1 MSTVPFAR
9 PLFAASVVGAVAVV
23 AAVATLFSGTPLA
36 RGETI
41 VPTRTE
47 AKSCTVLCSWDDLLP
62 TTSTFS
68 GAFTPPGLLSFA
80 SFTDC
85 IGCLPSHGALFNPA
99 GLAFGLSKLKGN
111 SDAPGRTIS
120 EAARELGGNAGSAN
134 NPGAGVSNVRGVGLQ
149 VATSVTSSVTPGSA
163 IGAATGDVSTSTDV
177 PVTTNP
183 EPGTVALLATALFV
197 LVPVIRR
204 QRRV

>member
-1 MSTVPFAR
+1 MSAVPFAR
-9 PLFAASVVGAVAVV
+9 PLFAASVVGAVAVI
-23 AAVATLFSGTPLA
+23 AAVATLFSETPLA
-36 RGETI
+36 RSETI
-41 VPTRTE
+41 VPTRAE
-47 AKSCTVLCSWDDLLP
+47 AKTCTVLCSWDDLLP

-68 GAFTPPGLLSFA
+68 SAFSPPGLLSFA

-85 IGCLPSHGALFNPA
+85 IGCLPSQAALLSPA
-99 GLAFGLSKLKGN
+99 GFAFGLSKLKGN

-120 EAARELGGNAGSAN
+120 EAARELGGNVGSAN
-134 NPGAGVSNVRGVGLQ
+134 NPGAGVPNAGGAGLQ
-149 VATSVTSSVTPGSA
+149 VAASVTSSVTPG
-163 IGAATGDVSTSTDV
+163 ATSGGDVASGDV

-204 QRRV
+204 HRRV